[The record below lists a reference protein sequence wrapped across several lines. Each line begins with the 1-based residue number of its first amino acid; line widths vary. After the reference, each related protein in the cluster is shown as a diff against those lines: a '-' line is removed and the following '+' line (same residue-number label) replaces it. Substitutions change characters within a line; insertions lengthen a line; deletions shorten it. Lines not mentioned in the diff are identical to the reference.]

1 MLLAKRKLCTARR
14 RVRSDLV
21 LTIAPE
27 SQRKLM
33 SGNIGTFARSMGARS
48 RRTILVIAVGSRKTK
63 LKKSDFCA
71 AKKGRKEPNPTK
83 QSFAQLSEKMD

>member
-14 RVRSDLV
+14 RVQSDLV

-33 SGNIGTFARSMGARS
+33 PRNIGTFARSMGARS
-48 RRTILVIAVGSRKTK
+48 QRTILVIAVG
-63 LKKSDFCA
+63 LFV
-71 AKKGRKEPNPTK
+71 
-83 QSFAQLSEKMD
+83 